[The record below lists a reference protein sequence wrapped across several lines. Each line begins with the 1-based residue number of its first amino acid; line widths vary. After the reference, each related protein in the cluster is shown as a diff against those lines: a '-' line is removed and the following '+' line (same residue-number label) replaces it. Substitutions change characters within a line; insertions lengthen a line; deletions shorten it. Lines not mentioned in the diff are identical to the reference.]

1 MADFYSFKGNNSI
14 RIEIIRNKYF
24 VNENDCSAGFSNWK
38 RALESFREHEQS
50 SLHKASMTCWTSYK
64 TTQTHGDITEQLLSA
79 SAGEITER
87 CEYLHRVVAVTPFL
101 GKQGIAF
108 RGHDEQSQSQ
118 NQGNFLECMKL
129 LTEFDPFLQRYNAPS
144 HATYLSHSLQN
155 EMIACFSEEVTE
167 CIIKEMRNSK
177 MYALMADEARDRHS
191 EQLAVCVRYVTPEG
205 RIKESFL
212 GFSKLFGFDA
222 QSITDAIEQTLK
234 SHKIDHIMCV
244 AQAYDGA
251 AVMSGAVRGVQVR
264 FRECH
269 PEAEYLHCHVHQL
282 NVVLC
287 CAMHASQCVR
297 TAKH

>member
-1 MADFYSFKGNNSI
+1 MEHSKELLI
-14 RIEIIRNKYF
+14 RIVWMNFSGLSTQFPEILHILNSK
-24 VNENDCSAGFSNWK
+24 DTLTSAGFSNWK

-129 LTEFDPFLQRYNAPS
+129 LTEFDPFLQRYNAPF

-155 EMIACFSEEVTE
+155 
-167 CIIKEMRNSK
+167 
-177 MYALMADEARDRHS
+177 
-191 EQLAVCVRYVTPEG
+191 
-205 RIKESFL
+205 
-212 GFSKLFGFDA
+212 
-222 QSITDAIEQTLK
+222 
-234 SHKIDHIMCV
+234 
-244 AQAYDGA
+244 
-251 AVMSGAVRGVQVR
+251 
-264 FRECH
+264 
-269 PEAEYLHCHVHQL
+269 
-282 NVVLC
+282 
-287 CAMHASQCVR
+287 
-297 TAKH
+297 